1 MELCSV
7 FVKSPVNVLLYF
19 HKLKNK
25 KERKTKSK
33 EVQKMLFP
41 LLRSTMKVISR
52 VTQLIGALDLL
63 LTL

>member
-33 EVQKMLFP
+33 EVQNMFP
-41 LLRSTMKVISR
+41 LLRSTMKVIAS

-63 LTL
+63 LRL

>member
-33 EVQKMLFP
+33 EVQKMFP
-41 LLRSTMKVISR
+41 LLRSTMKVIAS

-63 LTL
+63 LRL